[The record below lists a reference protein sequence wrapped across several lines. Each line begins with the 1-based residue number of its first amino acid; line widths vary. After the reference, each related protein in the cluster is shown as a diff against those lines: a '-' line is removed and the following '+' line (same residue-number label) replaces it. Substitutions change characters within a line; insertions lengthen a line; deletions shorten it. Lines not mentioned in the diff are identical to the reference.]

1 MTSPFVLSAFRC
13 RLTVRRHRRVPVLQR
28 RACAA
33 PGHQTLCCDDST
45 VDDVF
50 QDVSIK
56 VLRRIHTVRD
66 ARTMRGWLFQTAHN
80 ACLDFLRACDRRP
93 TTHPVADEM
102 ATSDQ
107 PGPLPAER
115 LCTTERI
122 EAFMQRLTRC
132 PKPA

>member
-1 MTSPFVLSAFRC
+1 MLKRY
-13 RLTVRRHRRVPVLQR
+13 VR
-28 RACAA
+28 
-33 PGHQTLCCDDST
+33 DDST

-66 ARTMRGWLFQTAHN
+66 TRTMRGWLFQTARN

-102 ATSDQ
+102 PTRPDRY
-107 PGPLPAER
+107 GPLAG
-115 LCTTERI
+115 
-122 EAFMQRLTRC
+122 
-132 PKPA
+132 